1 LDTATQEQVS
11 FIRDGDK
18 VVRGVVGTGANEKTV
33 FTLSVDDNGVL
44 TLTQERAVL
53 HNSSNPHDITNLG
66 KDVLSLQATVTVTDG
81 DGDTVTRSAS
91 YDIGHQVNFLDS
103 GPEANDDFVAVT
115 AVADGTAV
123 KAEFNVL
130 TGDATIVK
138 DGQNGKDI
146 HEGMLDGAQAQVV
159 WVRTGGD
166 RSYGATDF
174 LEGTETSVKA
184 KGAFGELTIEK
195 DGDASYKIDDI
206 KAKALADGES
216 REDLFSYQMKDA
228 DGDTDVAT
236 VAVTVT
242 GVNDAPEF
250 VTGKDATTL
259 LWVDKNGDRQQGE
272 GETSLYSK
280 ESGDTLTLI
289 VREGDLLTGAA
300 EDSQGFLV
308 ADPDIGDKPKVYF
321 AGSTPTVRVGD
332 QNVSGG
338 ISSGGKP
345 VQWSANADATE
356 VYGKVADDAG
366 VETAVV
372 TVSIVPTDAS
382 GTGYK
387 AAVTLGAP
395 IDGDDSDPLSLGFT
409 LIAKDLGG
417 LEDKMALTIMVE
429 PGAPAGDAL
438 ASLQGDDAT
447 APVAAGFVAAD
458 ASVVTDGLATDDDVA
473 TEGDDGDASFGDLG
487 ADVIEINLAGLS
499 EADTEPA
506 TDVSGSDS
514 LLIQDVLSDTE
525 GLDLSAALGDVDAAA
540 LPAEDGDGAGA
551 VQPVE
556 AQGNAPEQA
565 PIADIALEADILTMT
580 TTKHDPSIT

>member
-1 LDTATQEQVS
+1 
-11 FIRDGDK
+11 
-18 VVRGVVGTGANEKTV
+18 
-33 FTLSVDDNGVL
+33 
-44 TLTQERAVL
+44 
-53 HNSSNPHDITNLG
+53 
-66 KDVLSLQATVTVTDG
+66 
-81 DGDTVTRSAS
+81 
-91 YDIGHQVNFLDS
+91 
-103 GPEANDDFVAVT
+103 
-115 AVADGTAV
+115 
-123 KAEFNVL
+123 
-130 TGDATIVK
+130 
-138 DGQNGKDI
+138 
-146 HEGMLDGAQAQVV
+146 
-159 WVRTGGD
+159 
-166 RSYGATDF
+166 
-174 LEGTETSVKA
+174 
-184 KGAFGELTIEK
+184 
-195 DGDASYKIDDI
+195 
-206 KAKALADGES
+206 
-216 REDLFSYQMKDA
+216 
-228 DGDTDVAT
+228 
-236 VAVTVT
+236 
-242 GVNDAPEF
+242 VNDAPEF